1 MSQRRMSQR
10 RTSQRRASQRGTS
23 QSLRTH
29 ESKPRGYEDTEIYQ
43 LAKRLA
49 VEVHRMTLEELPKFE
64 MYEEG
69 SQIRRSS
76 KSIVANF
83 VEGYGMRRYRGD
95 LIRYLTYALASC
107 DETKAHLELLHET
120 GSLATERFEY
130 FYNQYRKLGAML
142 YNYRE
147 AAIHGRV

>member
-1 MSQRRMSQR
+1 MVQ
-10 RTSQRRASQRGTS
+10 
-23 QSLRTH
+23 
-29 ESKPRGYEDTEIYQ
+29 ESKPRGYEDTEIYR
-43 LAKRLA
+43 LAKQLA
-49 VEVHRMTLEELPKFE
+49 VEIHRMTLEELPKFE

-83 VEGYGMRRYRGD
+83 VEGYGMKRYKGD
-95 LIRYLTYALASC
+95 FVRYLTYALASC

-120 GSLATERFEY
+120 GSLAAERFEY

-142 YNYRE
+142 HNYRE
-147 AAIHGRV
+147 AAMQGRI

>member
-1 MSQRRMSQR
+1 
-10 RTSQRRASQRGTS
+10 
-23 QSLRTH
+23 
-29 ESKPRGYEDTEIYQ
+29 
-43 LAKRLA
+43 
-49 VEVHRMTLEELPKFE
+49 MTLEELPKFE

-76 KSIVANF
+76 KSVVANF
-83 VEGYGMRRYRGD
+83 VEGYGMRRYKGD
-95 LIRYLTYALASC
+95 FVRYLTYAMASC

-142 YNYRE
+142 YHYRE
-147 AAIHGRV
+147 AVIQGRV